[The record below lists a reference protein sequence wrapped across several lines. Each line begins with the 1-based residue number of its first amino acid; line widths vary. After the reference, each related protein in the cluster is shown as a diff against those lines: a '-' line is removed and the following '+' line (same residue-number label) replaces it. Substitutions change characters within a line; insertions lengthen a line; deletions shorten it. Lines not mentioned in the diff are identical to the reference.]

1 MKRESL
7 QTPLLPDP
15 FARLLGSECS
25 LHCCSQT
32 LQSPNPS
39 PPPLQRHKPQR
50 GGEEVEAWAAAA
62 ARDAA
67 AADADARA
75 GAADGRNHHRA
86 DPKGAS
92 FVPTPP
98 PPPFLFR
105 FLAPVRVRRPRFL
118 GGFFWGAKDLISF
131 FIFARPPRMVLG
143 LPAFDSIR
151 GGLGS

>member
-39 PPPLQRHKPQR
+39 PPLQRHKPQR

-92 FVPTPP
+92 FVPTSPL
-98 PPPFLFR
+98 FLFR

>member
-39 PPPLQRHKPQR
+39 PPLQRHKPQR

-92 FVPTPP
+92 FVPTSPP
-98 PPPFLFR
+98 SFSSGSWPRFGCAALASWEGFFGGQKIWSLFLF
-105 FLAPVRVRRPRFL
+105 LP
-118 GGFFWGAKDLISF
+118 
-131 FIFARPPRMVLG
+131 G
-143 LPAFDSIR
+143 LLEWCLVCQRSIR
-151 GGLGS
+151 LGVG

>member
-39 PPPLQRHKPQR
+39 PPLQRHKPQR

-92 FVPTPP
+92 FVPTSPP
-98 PPPFLFR
+98 PPLSLPVLGPGSG
-105 FLAPVRVRRPRFL
+105 APPSLLGRVFL
-118 GGFFWGAKDLISF
+118 GGKRFDLFFYFCPASSNGAR
-131 FIFARPPRMVLG
+131 FASVR
-143 LPAFDSIR
+143 FD
-151 GGLGS
+151 

>member
-7 QTPLLPDP
+7 RTPLLPDP

-39 PPPLQRHKPQR
+39 PLQRHKPQR

-92 FVPTPP
+92 FVPTSPP
-98 PPPFLFR
+98 PPSFSSGSW
-105 FLAPVRVRRPRFL
+105 PRFGCAAL
-118 GGFFWGAKDLISF
+118 ASWEGFFGGQKIWSLF